1 MWSPAG
7 VWEAALKNL
16 FMSSCGSQSDFP
28 VAQMAK
34 NLPARQETKVRSL
47 GWEVP
52 LEKVMAIHS
61 SILARRI
68 PWTEEPGGL
77 QSVGLQRVGHDWAT
91 NILVPSE
98 LPRMDSNKYLLEESA
113 HYRDRVRLACRKKTL
128 KMYLDVIIWKESS
141 FNSTERFQLRQA
153 RHLLSQL
160 ARCPLWSCPLWFSGC
175 LWDKKSS
182 LARELTHFCSVSP
195 NGHMLEFRRA

>member
-1 MWSPAG
+1 MITSWCLGSSSQKSIYEQLWFPIRLPCSSNGKESACEAG
-7 VWEAALKNL
+7 DQGSIPGLG
-16 FMSSCGSQSDFP
+16 SSSGEG
-28 VAQMAK
+28 
-34 NLPARQETKVRSL
+34 L
-47 GWEVP
+47 
-52 LEKVMAIHS
+52 AIHS